1 MYYESLP
8 ERVKEV
14 AKYMDQNIR
23 QHLSVSSIAKHFS
36 LSESTLKK
44 MFSTDAGCGVTDFFN
59 NMKIEKAKEYIRED
73 EKNFTQISDELGFSS
88 IHYFSRLFKK
98 KTGMTLTEYR
108 RSVIY
113 TNE

>member
-8 ERVKEV
+8 DRVKRI
-14 AKYMDQNIR
+14 AKYMEQNIST
-23 QHLSVSSIAKHFS
+23 HLSIAQIAKHFS
-36 LSESTLKK
+36 LSESGLKK
-44 MFSTDAGCGVTDFFN
+44 IFSAEAGCGVTDFFN
-59 NMKIEKAKEYIRED
+59 NMKIEKAKEYIREN

-108 RSVIY
+108 SSVIY
-113 TNE
+113 PNE